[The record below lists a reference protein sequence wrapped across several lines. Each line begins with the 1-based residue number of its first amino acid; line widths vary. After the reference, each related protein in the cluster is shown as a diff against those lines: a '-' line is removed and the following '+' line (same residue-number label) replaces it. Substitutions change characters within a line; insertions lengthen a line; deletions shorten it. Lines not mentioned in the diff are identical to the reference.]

1 MSRISRLNLAA
12 LAVLSSLTC
21 MSAQFA
27 YAADEEVDA
36 ITPYRPSVSN
46 SAQLPVTGQ
55 LELEMGINTIKTGPA
70 QRQSLPY
77 LFKLAFSKEWGVL
90 LGGEAHIIND
100 DGAGQRDRG
109 FGDTSL
115 TIKRAFVISDDTAF
129 GLEFGNK
136 FPTAK
141 DALGSGKSDWT
152 LNGIVSQDL
161 GKVHADLNLNM
172 THLGFAEDA
181 TSHWQ
186 SGLSASFS
194 TEINEKMGLTAE
206 WAGWHRSGTKKQ
218 GQALIALTYSSNKR
232 LTFDAGMTKGL
243 TSNSQDRSWFAG
255 VVVPVARLW

>member
-1 MSRISRLNLAA
+1 MSRISSLNVVALAA
-12 LAVLSSLTC
+12 LTSLTC
-21 MSAQFA
+21 LAGQFA

-46 SAQLPVTGQ
+46 SAQLPVAGQ
-55 LELEMGINTIKTGPA
+55 LELEMGINTVKTGPA

-100 DGAGQRDRG
+100 DGTGQRDRG

-152 LNGIVSQDL
+152 LNGIVSQDM

-172 THLGFAEDA
+172 TH
-181 TSHWQ
+181 
-186 SGLSASFS
+186 
-194 TEINEKMGLTAE
+194 
-206 WAGWHRSGTKKQ
+206 
-218 GQALIALTYSSNKR
+218 
-232 LTFDAGMTKGL
+232 
-243 TSNSQDRSWFAG
+243 
-255 VVVPVARLW
+255 